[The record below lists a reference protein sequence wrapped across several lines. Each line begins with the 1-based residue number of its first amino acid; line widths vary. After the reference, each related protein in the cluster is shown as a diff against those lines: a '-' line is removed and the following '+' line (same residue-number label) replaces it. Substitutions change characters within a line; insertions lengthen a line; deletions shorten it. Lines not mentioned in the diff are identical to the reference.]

1 MVTALAACGDDDD
14 DRGRPYRDDG
24 KLTVMTRN
32 LYLGSDLG
40 GVIEAA
46 TIVDPTEQAAALVA
60 AATQVWANV
69 QTNDFRLRAAAL
81 ADEISAAEP
90 DLVGLQEAT
99 LWRIQSP
106 SDAIVGG
113 TTPATQEAFNY
124 VNLLLAE
131 LDARGLTYVVANEL
145 DLFDFE
151 APVQVGATFQ
161 DVRLTDRQVI
171 LAREGVSVS
180 AVDSGVFQLLVPLP
194 VPGGDAIPVK
204 RGWTKVTARIGSE
217 DVTVYNTHL
226 ESIDQLP
233 RAAQAV
239 ELASILAD
247 ESGRVVLLGD
257 LNSQQGSIGD
267 SYEIITTAIPALFD
281 VWTTVGSGEGFTCC
295 FSADLRDA
303 AATLDERI
311 DYVFG
316 MGALVAESVDIVGD
330 ELADRASN
338 LWPSDHAGLVAT
350 FTLAP

>member
-1 MVTALAACGDDDD
+1 
-14 DRGRPYRDDG
+14 
-24 KLTVMTRN
+24 MTTTLIN
-32 LYLGSDLG
+32 PSTG
-40 GVIEAA
+40 
-46 TIVDPTEQAAALVA
+46 AALREVPSTSVA
-60 AATQVWANV
+60 ETDFAIERAQDAFTSWRAIAPGERARLLRSFAA
-69 QTNDFRLRAAAL
+69 
-81 ADEISAAEP
+81 
-90 DLVGLQEAT
+90 
-99 LWRIQSP
+99 
-106 SDAIVGG
+106 
-113 TTPATQEAFNY
+113 
-124 VNLLLAE
+124 
-131 LDARGLTYVVANEL
+131 VA
-145 DLFDFE
+145 
-151 APVQVGATFQ
+151 
-161 DVRLTDRQVI
+161 
-171 LAREGVSVS
+171 
-180 AVDSGVFQLLVPLP
+180 LP